1 MLGGLRY
8 TIKLMSFDAVAG
20 YGACVEI
27 GMVKGIGAIF
37 AANLQPWIRAFF
49 SLSLTTNL
57 LTTREYLRQSCI
69 VSPAAFFPHSR
80 LYSRARAF
88 GSGSGRSRSVALT
101 TFSPVLIAARIM
113 WMNSRVKSYRS
124 GGGHWEV
131 VETLVQSA
139 AVYSAALASLLGTY
153 LAGSNAQYVCLD
165 ILQPLI
171 VSPASDVVVIV

>member
-1 MLGGLRY
+1 MYTTRAPISVMLGFFHRKESSERGVVVTLLR
-8 TIKLMSFDAVAG
+8 TS
-20 YGACVEI
+20 
-27 GMVKGIGAIF
+27 
-37 AANLQPWIRAFF
+37 
-49 SLSLTTNL
+49 
-57 LTTREYLRQSCI
+57 SC
-69 VSPAAFFPHSR
+69 
-80 LYSRARAF
+80 SRARAF
-88 GSGSGRSRSVALT
+88 GSGSGRSHSVALT

>member
-1 MLGGLRY
+1 M
-8 TIKLMSFDAVAG
+8 TFPV
-20 YGACVEI
+20 
-27 GMVKGIGAIF
+27 
-37 AANLQPWIRAFF
+37 
-49 SLSLTTNL
+49 
-57 LTTREYLRQSCI
+57 
-69 VSPAAFFPHSR
+69 AFFPYPR
-80 LYSRARAF
+80 LCSRARAF
-88 GSGSGRSRSVALT
+88 ESGSGRSHSVALT

-171 VSPASDVVVIV
+171 VSPASDVVVIVRLTSCGTGRCVHPHHYPCRFGLHDERGLGQASV